1 MLARLS
7 RTRYLCVRLC
17 KGAFSRFSRPD
28 ARHFKHKSNP
38 MSPNSLL
45 VFEEEEDDDDDDDE
59 VELLFVFCFCVISQS
74 THFTR
79 TERIS

>member
-17 KGAFSRFSRPD
+17 KGAFSIFSRPD

-45 VFEEEEDDDDDDDE
+45 VFEDDDDE

-74 THFTR
+74 THLTR

>member
-38 MSPNSLL
+38 ISPNSLL
-45 VFEEEEDDDDDDDE
+45 VLEEDDDE

-74 THFTR
+74 THLTR

>member
-45 VFEEEEDDDDDDDE
+45 VFEEEDDE

>member
-45 VFEEEEDDDDDDDE
+45 VFEDDDDE